1 MITQILHRDD
11 IALLK
16 YLSNKY
22 LHDLSSD
29 YSNYFLEIRN
39 IPIKLFN
46 DSNLMLQEFFHNKS
60 LLKSSKS
67 NQSVDLIFLFDSL
80 KKQLLKF
87 QELSLIKS
95 NSLAKEIL
103 GCINKYFFVPE
114 FKIGEKLFSFDKPY
128 LMGILNVTPD
138 SFSDGGKYL
147 TEDLAVNHA
156 LEMINDGADIID
168 IGGESSRPGSEP
180 ISADEEISRVI
191 PVIQKI
197 LDTKPEAIISVDTYK
212 SKVAEIA
219 LQSGAKIINDIS
231 GFTFDPEIADICAHY
246 NATVVLM
253 HIKGTPKTMQLNP
266 VYDEVVTE
274 IYDFLNSQ
282 VTIAKNKGIK
292 NIIIDPGIGFG
303 KSVKDNFTIIKRLK
317 DFKSLGCPILIGV
330 SRKSFIGKTLNLEV
344 EQRDLP
350 TAAMEAVSIFNSARI
365 IRTHDV
371 KNGKQIIKLLSEII

>member
-1 MITQILHRDD
+1 MIAQILHRDD

-46 DSNLMLQEFFHNKS
+46 DSNLLLQEFIHSKS
-60 LLKSSKS
+60 LLKSEKN

-80 KKQLLKF
+80 EKQSRKF

-95 NSLAKEIL
+95 NSLVDETL
-103 GCINKYFFVPE
+103 RCINKYFFVPE
-114 FKIGEKLFSFDKPY
+114 FKIGEKPFYFDKPY

-180 ISADEEISRVI
+180 ISVDEEISRVI

-212 SKVAEIA
+212 SKVAEMA

-246 NATVVLM
+246 NAIVVLM

-282 VTIAKNKGIK
+282 VTFAKSKGIK

-317 DFKSLGCPILIGV
+317 DFKSIGCPILIGV

-350 TAAMEAVSIFNSARI
+350 TAVMEAVSIFNSARI
-365 IRTHDV
+365 IRTHNV
-371 KNGKQIIKLLSEII
+371 KNGKQIIKLLNEII

>member
-1 MITQILHRDD
+1 MIAQILHRDEVT
-11 IALLK
+11 LLK

-22 LHDLSSD
+22 SHDFSKD
-29 YSNYFLEIRN
+29 YSNYILEIRN
-39 IPIKLFN
+39 VPIKLFN
-46 DSNLMLQEFFHNKS
+46 DSNLLLLEFFRSNR
-60 LLKSSKS
+60 LLQKEKN
-67 NQSVDLIFLFDSL
+67 NQSVDLLLLIDSL
-80 KKQLLKF
+80 KQQIHKF

-95 NSLAKEIL
+95 NLLVEKIL
-103 GCINKYFFVPE
+103 NCFKNYFLVPE

-147 TEDLAVNHA
+147 REDLAVNHA

-180 ISADEEISRVI
+180 ISIDEEISRVI
-191 PVIQKI
+191 PVIRKI
-197 LDTKPEAIISVDTYK
+197 LEKKPEAIISVDTYK

-231 GFTFDPEIADICAHY
+231 GFTFDPEIANICAQY

-266 VYDEVVTE
+266 EYEEVVSE
-274 IYDFLNSQ
+274 IYDFLDSQ
-282 VTIAKNKGIK
+282 VTFAKNKGIK

-303 KSVKDNFTIIKRLK
+303 KSVTDNFSIIKRLK
-317 DFKSLGCPILIGV
+317 DFKSLGCPILIGL

-365 IRTHDV
+365 IRTHNV
-371 KNGKQIIKLLSEII
+371 KNGKQIIKLLSKII

>member
-1 MITQILHRDD
+1 MIAQILHRDD
-11 IALLK
+11 ITLWK
-16 YLSNKY
+16 YLSDKY
-22 LHDLSSD
+22 SHDFSGV
-29 YSNYFLEIRN
+29 YTNYLLEIRQV
-39 IPIKLFN
+39 PYKLFN
-46 DSNLMLQEFFHNKS
+46 ESDLLLQEFFRNKS
-60 LLKSSKS
+60 LLKIEKN
-67 NQSVDLIFLFDSL
+67 NQSVDLIFLIDSL
-80 KKQLLKF
+80 EKQINKF

-95 NSLAKEIL
+95 NSLVEEIL
-103 GCINKYFFVPE
+103 VCINNYLQNPE

-147 TEDLAVNHA
+147 TEDQAVSHA
-156 LEMINDGADIID
+156 LEMIQDGADIID

-180 ISADEEISRVI
+180 ITADEEISRVI

-197 LDTKPEAIISVDTYK
+197 LERKPEAIISVDTYK
-212 SKVAEIA
+212 SKVAEMA
-219 LQSGAKIINDIS
+219 LRSGAKIVNDIS

-246 NATVVLM
+246 NASVVLM

-266 VYDEVVTE
+266 DYNEVVSE
-274 IYDFLNSQ
+274 IYDFLHSQ
-282 VTIAKNKGIK
+282 VIFAKSKGIE

-303 KSVKDNFTIIKRLK
+303 KSVRDNFSIIKRLK
-317 DFKSLGCPILIGV
+317 DFKSIGCPILIGV

-365 IRTHDV
+365 IRTHNV

>member
-1 MITQILHRDD
+1 MIAQILHRDD
-11 IALLK
+11 ITILK

-22 LHDLSSD
+22 LHDLSAE

-39 IPIKLFN
+39 IPIKLYN
-46 DSNLMLQEFFHNKS
+46 DSSLLLQEYFHSNS
-60 LLKSSKS
+60 LLKEEKD

-80 KKQLLKF
+80 EKQSRKF

-95 NSLAKEIL
+95 NLLVEEII
-103 GCINKYFFVPE
+103 GCINNYFFVPE
-114 FKIGEKLFSFDKPY
+114 FKIGKKLFSFDKPY

-147 TEDLAVNHA
+147 TDDLAVNHA

-180 ISADEEISRVI
+180 ISVDEEISRVI

-197 LDTKPEAIISVDTYK
+197 LNKKPDAIISVDTYK
-212 SKVAEIA
+212 SKVAEMA
-219 LQSGAKIINDIS
+219 LRSGAKIINDIS
-231 GFTFDPEIADICAHY
+231 GFTFDPEIADICAQY

-266 VYDEVVTE
+266 EYEEVVSE

-282 VTIAKNKGIK
+282 VTFAKNKGIK

-317 DFKSLGCPILIGV
+317 DFKSIGCPILIGV

-350 TAAMEAVSIFNSARI
+350 TAAVEAVSISNSARI
-365 IRTHDV
+365 IRTHNV

>member
-1 MITQILHRDD
+1 MIAQILHRDD

-46 DSNLMLQEFFHNKS
+46 DSNLLLQEFIHSKS
-60 LLKSSKS
+60 LLKSEKN

-80 KKQLLKF
+80 EKQSRKF

-95 NSLAKEIL
+95 NSLVDETL
-103 GCINKYFFVPE
+103 RCINKYFFVPE
-114 FKIGEKLFSFDKPY
+114 FKIGEKPFYFDKPY

-180 ISADEEISRVI
+180 ISVDEEISRVI

-212 SKVAEIA
+212 SKVAEMA

-282 VTIAKNKGIK
+282 VTFAKSKGIK

-317 DFKSLGCPILIGV
+317 DFKSIGCPILIGV

-350 TAAMEAVSIFNSARI
+350 TAVMEAVSIFNSARI
-365 IRTHDV
+365 IRTHNV
-371 KNGKQIIKLLSEII
+371 KNGKQIIKLLNEII

>member
-1 MITQILHRDD
+1 MIAQILHRDD
-11 IALLK
+11 ITILK

-22 LHDLSSD
+22 LHDLSAE

-39 IPIKLFN
+39 IPIKLYN
-46 DSNLMLQEFFHNKS
+46 DSSLLLQEYFHSNS
-60 LLKSSKS
+60 LLKGEKD

-80 KKQLLKF
+80 EKQSRKF

-95 NSLAKEIL
+95 NLLVEEII
-103 GCINKYFFVPE
+103 GCINNYFFVPE
-114 FKIGEKLFSFDKPY
+114 FKIGKKLFSFDKPY

-147 TEDLAVNHA
+147 TDDLAVNHA

-180 ISADEEISRVI
+180 ISVDEEISRVI

-197 LDTKPEAIISVDTYK
+197 LNKKPDAIISVDTYK
-212 SKVAEIA
+212 SKVAEMA
-219 LQSGAKIINDIS
+219 LRSGAKIINDIS
-231 GFTFDPEIADICAHY
+231 GFTFDPEIADICAQY

-266 VYDEVVTE
+266 EYEEVVSE

-282 VTIAKNKGIK
+282 VTFAKNKGIK

-317 DFKSLGCPILIGV
+317 DFKSIGCPILIGV

-350 TAAMEAVSIFNSARI
+350 TAAVEAVSISNSARI
-365 IRTHDV
+365 IRTHNV

>member
-1 MITQILHRDD
+1 MIAQILHRDD
-11 IALLK
+11 IPLMK
-16 YLSNKY
+16 YLSDKY
-22 LHDLSSD
+22 SHDFTGV
-29 YSNYFLEIRN
+29 YSHYFLEIRDV
-39 IPIKLFN
+39 PIKLFN
-46 DSNLMLQEFFHNKS
+46 DSNLLLQEFFHTKS
-60 LLKSSKS
+60 LLKSEKK
-67 NQSVDLIFLFDSL
+67 NQSVDLIFFIDSL
-80 KKQLLKF
+80 EKQLNKF

-95 NSLAKEIL
+95 NSLIDEIL
-103 GCINKYFFVPE
+103 ICINNYFLVPE
-114 FKIGEKLFSFDKPY
+114 FRIGEKLFSFDKTY

-180 ISADEEISRVI
+180 ISEDEEISRVI

-197 LDTKPEAIISVDTYK
+197 LDKKPDSIISVDTYK
-212 SKVAEIA
+212 SKVADKA

-231 GFTFDPEIADICAHY
+231 GFTFDTEIADICTHY
-246 NATVVLM
+246 NAAVVLM

-266 VYDEVVTE
+266 EYKEVVSE
-274 IYDFLNSQ
+274 IYDFLNSR
-282 VTIAKNKGIK
+282 VTFAKNKGIK

-303 KSVKDNFTIIKRLK
+303 KTVKDNFSILKRLK
-317 DFKSLGCPILIGV
+317 DFKSIGCPILVGV
-330 SRKSFIGKTLNLEV
+330 SRKSFIGKTLNLEI

-365 IRTHDV
+365 IRTHNV

>member
-1 MITQILHRDD
+1 MIAQILHRDD
-11 IALLK
+11 IPLWK
-16 YLSNKY
+16 YLSDKY
-22 LHDLSSD
+22 SHDFTGV
-29 YSNYFLEIRN
+29 YSHYFLEIRDV
-39 IPIKLFN
+39 PIKLFN
-46 DSNLMLQEFFHNKS
+46 DSNLLLQEFFHTKS
-60 LLKSSKS
+60 LLKSEKK
-67 NQSVDLIFLFDSL
+67 NQSVDLIFFIDSL
-80 KKQLLKF
+80 EKQLNKF

-95 NSLAKEIL
+95 NSLIDEIL
-103 GCINKYFFVPE
+103 ICINNYFLVPE
-114 FKIGEKLFSFDKPY
+114 FRIGEKLFSFDKPY

-156 LEMINDGADIID
+156 LEMIKDGADIID

-180 ISADEEISRVI
+180 ISEDEEISRVI

-197 LDTKPEAIISVDTYK
+197 LDKKPDAIISVDTYK
-212 SKVAEIA
+212 SKVADKA

-231 GFTFDPEIADICAHY
+231 GFTFDTEIADICAHY
-246 NATVVLM
+246 NAAVVLM

-266 VYDEVVTE
+266 EYNEVVSE
-274 IYDFLNSQ
+274 IYDFLNSR
-282 VTIAKNKGIK
+282 VTFAKNKGIK

-303 KSVKDNFTIIKRLK
+303 KTVKDNFSILKRLK
-317 DFKSLGCPILIGV
+317 DFKSIGCPILVGV
-330 SRKSFIGKTLNLEV
+330 SRKSFIGKTLNLEI

-365 IRTHDV
+365 IRTHNV